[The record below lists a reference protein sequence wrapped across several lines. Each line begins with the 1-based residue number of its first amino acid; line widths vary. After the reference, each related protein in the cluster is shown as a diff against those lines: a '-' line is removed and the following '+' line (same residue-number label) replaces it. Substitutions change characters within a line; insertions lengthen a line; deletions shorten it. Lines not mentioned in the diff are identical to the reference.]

1 MCVCVCVCIFCIVRL
16 EPLSR
21 LSFSIFFI
29 ADNISVSVYIM
40 GVILCL
46 FGALSCRVGTLQ
58 NSIIIITR
66 REDCQESP
74 PGEFESREMELG
86 CHWWTVCLAAELF
99 LNSRFTDSLRD
110 FVPCSC

>member
-1 MCVCVCVCIFCIVRL
+1 MCVCIFCIDML

-40 GVILCL
+40 CVILCL
-46 FGALSCRVGTLQ
+46 FSALSCRVGTLQ

-66 REDCQESP
+66 KEDSQESP
-74 PGEFESREMELG
+74 GELESREMELG
-86 CHWWTVCLAAELF
+86 SHCWTVCLAAELF
-99 LNSRFTDSLRD
+99 LNSCFTDSLRD